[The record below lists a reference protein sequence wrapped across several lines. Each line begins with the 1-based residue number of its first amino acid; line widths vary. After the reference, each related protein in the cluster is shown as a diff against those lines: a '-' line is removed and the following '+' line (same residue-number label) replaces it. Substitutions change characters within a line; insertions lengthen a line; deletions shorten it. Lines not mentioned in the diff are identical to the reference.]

1 MTTILIK
8 NLPEEVLKELKRLKV
23 ELGCKTWAELLTKL
37 IEPERM
43 IILTREKLDEMSK
56 GVRGFLELRSIVS
69 NKWKGAPSVLEE
81 IRRSRGLLI
90 ND

>member
-1 MTTILIK
+1 MATMLIK

-37 IEPERM
+37 IEPERT

-56 GVRGFLELRSIVS
+56 GVQGFLQLRSIVS
-69 NKWKGAPSVLEE
+69 DKWKGTPSVLEE
-81 IRRSRGLLI
+81 VRRSRGYEA
-90 ND
+90 